1 MFTKSSINRNYLINL
16 AATLSSQATTAVAI
30 IFLTPLLLAKLGEAN
45 FSLYGVVLNLIVVAS
60 VFDFSLNTTLV
71 RRLILHPDKANESIN
86 TVFNFFLLVL
96 FCSIPLYY
104 FSFVVGAV
112 HVTEKKLIMSLL
124 VALIVAQNMLAV
136 LFESA
141 MQSVNQWK
149 HGKLIRVLRTLLEMF
164 LLYWISKMGKL
175 EYLLFVTGGVNLL
188 YLAALAHIA
197 RKHVDFRLGLGK
209 FNFSLL
215 VSHLTDSFWYFQ
227 NTIASVITFNFQIIM
242 MSHLLTAGQMTVYL
256 LIFRFFEI
264 VRTGLTNFAMLLFPS
279 ITQKQKEGNWKG
291 VLLYYK
297 KSLLAVALIAAF
309 TMAGLLIWGYELFV
323 YWSHINTEVALTVY
337 SIYGLYVALI
347 VVDHVSG
354 VFLSALKFN
363 KNTAVVSSI
372 QSLLLL
378 LLTYTLIQ
386 IYGVS
391 GAALASLIAFVCT
404 SLWYNPFHLW
414 RSIQSKRLE
423 QQEFI

>member
-1 MFTKSSINRNYLINL
+1 MFIKSPINRVYLINL
-16 AATLSSQATTAVAI
+16 AATFSSQAATAIAI
-30 IFLTPLLLAKLGEAN
+30 ILLTPLLLTQLGETG

-86 TVFNFFLLVL
+86 AVFNFFLLVL

-104 FSFVVGAV
+104 FSFVLGAV
-112 HVTEKKLIMSLL
+112 HITEKKLIMALL

-136 LFESA
+136 LFESV

-149 HGKLIRVLRTLLEMF
+149 HAKLIRVLRTLIETV
-164 LLYWISKMGKL
+164 LLYWISGMGKI
-175 EYLLFVTGGVNLL
+175 EYLFYVTGGVNLI
-188 YLAALAHIA
+188 YITALALIA
-197 RKHVDFRLGLGK
+197 KKHVNFRLGIGK
-209 FNFSLL
+209 LNFSLL
-215 VSHLTDSFWYFQ
+215 LAHLKDSFWYFQ
-227 NTIASVITFNFQIIM
+227 NSIASVITFNFQIIM
-242 MSHLLTAGQMTVYL
+242 MSHLLTAGQMTIYL
-256 LIFRFFEI
+256 LVFRFFEI

-279 ITQKQKEGNWKG
+279 ITQKQKEGNWRG

-297 KSLLAVALIAAF
+297 KSLFLVALITAV
-309 TMAGLLIWGYELFV
+309 TMAGLFVWGYELFV
-323 YWSHINTEVALTVY
+323 YWSKIKTDTALIVY
-337 SIYGLYVALI
+337 LIYCVYIALI

-378 LLTYTLIQ
+378 MLTYIF
-386 IYGVS
+386 IKEFGVF
-391 GAALASLIAFVCT
+391 GAALASLIAFVST
-404 SLWYNPFHLW
+404 SLWYNAWHLW
-414 RSIQSKRLE
+414 RSIQSKY
-423 QQEFI
+423 

>member
-1 MFTKSSINRNYLINL
+1 MFIKSPINRVYLINL
-16 AATLSSQATTAVAI
+16 AATFSSQAATAIAI
-30 IFLTPLLLAKLGEAN
+30 ILLTPLLLTQLGEAG

-86 TVFNFFLLVL
+86 AVFNFFLLVL

-104 FSFVVGAV
+104 FSFVLGAV
-112 HVTEKKLIMSLL
+112 HITEKKLIMALL

-136 LFESA
+136 LFESV

-149 HGKLIRVLRTLLEMF
+149 QAKLIRVLRTLIETV
-164 LLYWISKMGKL
+164 LLYWISGMGKI
-175 EYLLFVTGGVNLL
+175 EYLFYVTGGVNLI
-188 YLAALAHIA
+188 YITALALIA
-197 RKHVDFRLGLGK
+197 KKHVDFRLGIGK
-209 FNFSLL
+209 LNFSLL
-215 VSHLTDSFWYFQ
+215 LAHLKDSFWYFQ
-227 NTIASVITFNFQIIM
+227 NSIASVITFNFQIIM
-242 MSHLLTAGQMTVYL
+242 MSHLLTAGQMTIYL
-256 LIFRFFEI
+256 LVFRFFEI

-279 ITQKQKEGNWKG
+279 ITQKQKEGNWRG

-297 KSLLAVALIAAF
+297 KSLFLVALITAV
-309 TMAGLLIWGYELFV
+309 TMAGLFVWGYELFV
-323 YWSHINTEVALTVY
+323 YWSNIKTDTALTVY
-337 SIYGLYVALI
+337 LIYCVYIALI

-378 LLTYTLIQ
+378 MLTYILIKEF
-386 IYGVS
+386 GVF
-391 GAALASLIAFVCT
+391 GAALASLIAFVST
-404 SLWYNPFHLW
+404 SLWYNPWHLW
-414 RSIQSKRLE
+414 RSIQSKY
-423 QQEFI
+423 

>member
-1 MFTKSSINRNYLINL
+1 MFIKSPINRGYLINL
-16 AATLSSQATTAVAI
+16 AATFSSQAATAIAI
-30 IFLTPLLLAKLGEAN
+30 ILLTPLLLTQLGEAG

-86 TVFNFFLLVL
+86 AVFNFFLLVL

-104 FSFVVGAV
+104 FSFVLGAV
-112 HVTEKKLIMSLL
+112 HITEKKLIMALL

-136 LFESA
+136 LFESV

-149 HGKLIRVLRTLLEMF
+149 HAKLIRVLRTLIETV
-164 LLYWISKMGKL
+164 LLYWISGMGKI
-175 EYLLFVTGGVNLL
+175 EYLFYVTGGVNLI
-188 YLAALAHIA
+188 YITALALIA
-197 RKHVDFRLGLGK
+197 KKHVNFRLGIGK
-209 FNFSLL
+209 LNFSLL
-215 VSHLTDSFWYFQ
+215 VAHLKDSFWYFQ
-227 NTIASVITFNFQIIM
+227 NSIASVITFNFQIIM
-242 MSHLLTAGQMTVYL
+242 MSHLLTAGQMTIYL
-256 LIFRFFEI
+256 LVFRFFEI

-279 ITQKQKEGNWKG
+279 ITQKQKEGNWRG

-297 KSLLAVALIAAF
+297 KSLFLVALITAV
-309 TMAGLLIWGYELFV
+309 TMAGLFVWGYEIFV
-323 YWSHINTEVALTVY
+323 YWSKIKTDTALTVY
-337 SIYGLYVALI
+337 LIYCVYIALI

-378 LLTYTLIQ
+378 MLTYILIKEF
-386 IYGVS
+386 GVF
-391 GAALASLIAFVCT
+391 GAALASLIAFVST
-404 SLWYNPFHLW
+404 SLWYNPWHLW
-414 RSIQSKRLE
+414 RSIQSKY
-423 QQEFI
+423 

>member
-1 MFTKSSINRNYLINL
+1 MFIKSPINRVYLINL
-16 AATLSSQATTAVAI
+16 AATFSSQAATAIAI
-30 IFLTPLLLAKLGEAN
+30 ILLTPLLLTQLGETG

-86 TVFNFFLLVL
+86 AVFNFFLLVL

-104 FSFVVGAV
+104 FSFVLGAV
-112 HVTEKKLIMSLL
+112 HITEKKLIMALL

-136 LFESA
+136 LFESV

-149 HGKLIRVLRTLLEMF
+149 HAKLIRVLRTLIETV
-164 LLYWISKMGKL
+164 LLYWISGMGKI
-175 EYLLFVTGGVNLL
+175 EYLFYVTGGVNLI
-188 YLAALAHIA
+188 YITALALIA
-197 RKHVDFRLGLGK
+197 KKHVNFRLGIGK
-209 FNFSLL
+209 LNFSLL
-215 VSHLTDSFWYFQ
+215 LAHLKDSFWYFQ
-227 NTIASVITFNFQIIM
+227 NSIASVITFNFQIIM
-242 MSHLLTAGQMTVYL
+242 MSHLLTAGQMTIYL
-256 LIFRFFEI
+256 LVFRFFEI

-279 ITQKQKEGNWKG
+279 ITQKQKEGNWRG

-297 KSLLAVALIAAF
+297 KSLFLVALITAV
-309 TMAGLLIWGYELFV
+309 TMAVLFVWGYEIFV
-323 YWSHINTEVALTVY
+323 YWSKIKTDTALTVY
-337 SIYGLYVALI
+337 LIYCVYIALI

-378 LLTYTLIQ
+378 MLTYIF
-386 IYGVS
+386 IKEFGVF
-391 GAALASLIAFVCT
+391 GAALASLIAFVST
-404 SLWYNPFHLW
+404 SLWYNPWHLW
-414 RSIQSKRLE
+414 RSIQSKY
-423 QQEFI
+423 

>member
-1 MFTKSSINRNYLINL
+1 MFIKSPINRVYLINL
-16 AATLSSQATTAVAI
+16 AATFSSQAATAIAI
-30 IFLTPLLLAKLGEAN
+30 ILLTPLLLTQLGEAG

-86 TVFNFFLLVL
+86 AVFNFFLLVL

-104 FSFVVGAV
+104 FSFVLGAV
-112 HVTEKKLIMSLL
+112 HITEKKLIMALL

-136 LFESA
+136 LFESV

-149 HGKLIRVLRTLLEMF
+149 HAKLIRVLRTLLETV
-164 LLYWISKMGKL
+164 LLYWISGMGKI
-175 EYLLFVTGGVNLL
+175 EYLFYVTGGVNLI
-188 YLAALAHIA
+188 YITALALIA
-197 RKHVDFRLGLGK
+197 KKHVNFRLGIGK
-209 FNFSLL
+209 LNFSLL
-215 VSHLTDSFWYFQ
+215 VAHLKDSFWYFQ
-227 NTIASVITFNFQIIM
+227 NSVASVITFNFQIIM
-242 MSHLLTAGQMTVYL
+242 MSHLLTAGQITIYL
-256 LIFRFFEI
+256 LVFRFFEI

-279 ITQKQKEGNWKG
+279 ITQKQKEGNWRG

-297 KSLLAVALIAAF
+297 KSLFLVALITAV
-309 TMAGLLIWGYELFV
+309 TMAGLFVWGYELFV
-323 YWSHINTEVALTVY
+323 YWSKIKTDTALTVY
-337 SIYGLYVALI
+337 LIYCVYIALI

-378 LLTYTLIQ
+378 MLTYILIKEF
-386 IYGVS
+386 GVF
-391 GAALASLIAFVCT
+391 GAALASLIAFVST
-404 SLWYNPFHLW
+404 SLWYNPWHLW
-414 RSIQSKRLE
+414 RSIQSKY
-423 QQEFI
+423 

>member
-1 MFTKSSINRNYLINL
+1 MFIKSPINRVYLINL
-16 AATLSSQATTAVAI
+16 AATFSSQAATAIAI
-30 IFLTPLLLAKLGEAN
+30 ILLTPLLLTQLGEAG

-86 TVFNFFLLVL
+86 AVFNFFLLVL

-104 FSFVVGAV
+104 FSFVLGAV
-112 HVTEKKLIMSLL
+112 HITEKKLIMALL

-136 LFESA
+136 LFESV

-149 HGKLIRVLRTLLEMF
+149 QAKLIRVLRTLIETV
-164 LLYWISKMGKL
+164 LLYWISGMGKI
-175 EYLLFVTGGVNLL
+175 EYLFYVTGGVNLI
-188 YLAALAHIA
+188 YITALALIA
-197 RKHVDFRLGLGK
+197 KKHVDFRLGIGK
-209 FNFSLL
+209 LNFSLL
-215 VSHLTDSFWYFQ
+215 LAHLKDSFWYFQ
-227 NTIASVITFNFQIIM
+227 NSIASVITFNFQIIM
-242 MSHLLTAGQMTVYL
+242 MSHLLTAGQMTIYL
-256 LIFRFFEI
+256 LVFRFFEI

-279 ITQKQKEGNWKG
+279 ITQKQKEGNWRG

-297 KSLLAVALIAAF
+297 KSLFLVALITAV
-309 TMAGLLIWGYELFV
+309 TMAGLFVWGYKLFV
-323 YWSHINTEVALTVY
+323 YWSKIKTDTALIVY
-337 SIYGLYVALI
+337 LIYCVYIALI

-378 LLTYTLIQ
+378 MLTYILIKEF
-386 IYGVS
+386 GVF
-391 GAALASLIAFVCT
+391 GAALASLIAFVST
-404 SLWYNPFHLW
+404 SLWYNPWHLW
-414 RSIQSKRLE
+414 RSIQSKY
-423 QQEFI
+423 

>member
-1 MFTKSSINRNYLINL
+1 MFIKSPINRVYLINL
-16 AATLSSQATTAVAI
+16 AATFSSQAATAIAI
-30 IFLTPLLLAKLGEAN
+30 ILLTPLLLTQLGEAG

-86 TVFNFFLLVL
+86 AVFNFFLLVL

-104 FSFVVGAV
+104 FSFVLGAV
-112 HVTEKKLIMSLL
+112 HITEKKLIMALL

-136 LFESA
+136 LFESV

-149 HGKLIRVLRTLLEMF
+149 QAKLIRVLRTLIETV
-164 LLYWISKMGKL
+164 LLYWISGMGKI
-175 EYLLFVTGGVNLL
+175 EYLFYVTGGVNLI
-188 YLAALAHIA
+188 YITALALIA
-197 RKHVDFRLGLGK
+197 KKHVDFRLGIGK
-209 FNFSLL
+209 LNFSLL
-215 VSHLTDSFWYFQ
+215 LAHLKDSFWYFQ
-227 NTIASVITFNFQIIM
+227 NSIASVITFNFQIIM
-242 MSHLLTAGQMTVYL
+242 MSHLLTAGQMTIYL
-256 LIFRFFEI
+256 LVFRFFEI

-279 ITQKQKEGNWKG
+279 ITQKQKEGNWRG

-297 KSLLAVALIAAF
+297 KSLFSVALITAVAMSALF
-309 TMAGLLIWGYELFV
+309 VWGYELFI
-323 YWSHINTEVALTVY
+323 YWSKIKTDTALVVY
-337 SIYGLYVALI
+337 LIYCVYIALI

-378 LLTYTLIQ
+378 MLTYILIKEF
-386 IYGVS
+386 GVF
-391 GAALASLIAFVCT
+391 GAALASLIAFVST
-404 SLWYNPFHLW
+404 GLWYNPWHLW
-414 RSIQSKRLE
+414 RSIQSKY
-423 QQEFI
+423 

>member
-1 MFTKSSINRNYLINL
+1 MFIKSPINRVYLINL
-16 AATLSSQATTAVAI
+16 AATFSSQAATAIAI
-30 IFLTPLLLAKLGEAN
+30 ILLTPLLLTQLGEAG

-86 TVFNFFLLVL
+86 AVFNFFLLVL

-104 FSFVVGAV
+104 FSFVLGAV
-112 HVTEKKLIMSLL
+112 HITEKKLIMALL

-136 LFESA
+136 LFESV

-149 HGKLIRVLRTLLEMF
+149 QAKLIRVLRTLIETV
-164 LLYWISKMGKL
+164 LLYWISGMGKI
-175 EYLLFVTGGVNLL
+175 EYLFYVTGGVNLI
-188 YLAALAHIA
+188 YITALALIA
-197 RKHVDFRLGLGK
+197 KKHVDFRLGIGK
-209 FNFSLL
+209 LNFSLL
-215 VSHLTDSFWYFQ
+215 LAHLKDSFWYFQ
-227 NTIASVITFNFQIIM
+227 NSIASVITFNFQIIM
-242 MSHLLTAGQMTVYL
+242 MSHLLTAGQMTIYL
-256 LIFRFFEI
+256 LVFRFFEI

-279 ITQKQKEGNWKG
+279 ITQKQKEGNWRG

-297 KSLLAVALIAAF
+297 KSLFLVALITAV
-309 TMAGLLIWGYELFV
+309 TMSGLFVWGYELFV
-323 YWSHINTEVALTVY
+323 YWSKIKTDTALTVY
-337 SIYGLYVALI
+337 LIYCVYIALI

-378 LLTYTLIQ
+378 MLTYILIKEF
-386 IYGVS
+386 GVF
-391 GAALASLIAFVCT
+391 GAALASLIAFVST
-404 SLWYNPFHLW
+404 SLWYNPWHLW
-414 RSIQSKRLE
+414 RSIQSKY
-423 QQEFI
+423 

>member
-1 MFTKSSINRNYLINL
+1 MFIKSSINRGYLVNL
-16 AATLSSQATTAVAI
+16 AATFSSQAATAIAI
-30 IFLTPLLLAKLGEAN
+30 ILLTPLLLTQLGETG

-86 TVFNFFLLVL
+86 AVFNFFLLVL

-104 FSFVVGAV
+104 FSFVLGAV
-112 HVTEKKLIMSLL
+112 HITEKKLIMALL

-136 LFESA
+136 LFESV

-149 HGKLIRVLRTLLEMF
+149 HAKLIRVLRTLIETV
-164 LLYWISKMGKL
+164 LLYWISGMGKI
-175 EYLLFVTGGVNLL
+175 EYLFYVTGGVNLI
-188 YLAALAHIA
+188 YITALALIA
-197 RKHVDFRLGLGK
+197 KKHVNFRLGIGK
-209 FNFSLL
+209 LNFSLL
-215 VSHLTDSFWYFQ
+215 LAHLKDSFWYFQ
-227 NTIASVITFNFQIIM
+227 NSIASVITFNFQIIM
-242 MSHLLTAGQMTVYL
+242 MSHLLTAGQITIYL
-256 LIFRFFEI
+256 LVFRFFEI

-279 ITQKQKEGNWKG
+279 ITQKQKEGNWRG

-297 KSLLAVALIAAF
+297 KSLFLVALITAV
-309 TMAGLLIWGYELFV
+309 TMAVLFVWGYEIFV
-323 YWSHINTEVALTVY
+323 YWSKIKTDTALTVY
-337 SIYGLYVALI
+337 LIYCVYIALI

-378 LLTYTLIQ
+378 MLTYIF
-386 IYGVS
+386 IKEFGVF
-391 GAALASLIAFVCT
+391 GAALASLIAFVST
-404 SLWYNPFHLW
+404 SLWYNPWHLW
-414 RSIQSKRLE
+414 RSIQSKY
-423 QQEFI
+423 

>member
-1 MFTKSSINRNYLINL
+1 VFIKSPINRVYLINL
-16 AATLSSQATTAVAI
+16 AATFSSQAATAIAI
-30 IFLTPLLLAKLGEAN
+30 ILLTPLLLTQLGEAG

-86 TVFNFFLLVL
+86 AVFNFFLLVL

-104 FSFVVGAV
+104 FSFVLGAV
-112 HVTEKKLIMSLL
+112 HITEKKLIMALL

-136 LFESA
+136 LFESV

-149 HGKLIRVLRTLLEMF
+149 QAKLIRVLRTLIETV
-164 LLYWISKMGKL
+164 LLYWISGMGKI
-175 EYLLFVTGGVNLL
+175 EYLFYVTGGVNLI
-188 YLAALAHIA
+188 YITALALIA
-197 RKHVDFRLGLGK
+197 KKHVDFRLGIGK
-209 FNFSLL
+209 LNFSLL
-215 VSHLTDSFWYFQ
+215 LAHLKDSFWYFQ
-227 NTIASVITFNFQIIM
+227 NSIASVITFNFQIIM
-242 MSHLLTAGQMTVYL
+242 MSHLLTAGQMTIYL
-256 LIFRFFEI
+256 LVFRFFEI

-279 ITQKQKEGNWKG
+279 ITQKQKEGNWRG

-297 KSLLAVALIAAF
+297 KSLFLVALITAV
-309 TMAGLLIWGYELFV
+309 TMAGLFVWGYKLFV
-323 YWSHINTEVALTVY
+323 YWSKIKTDTALIVY
-337 SIYGLYVALI
+337 LIYCVYIALI

-378 LLTYTLIQ
+378 MLTYILIKEF
-386 IYGVS
+386 GVF
-391 GAALASLIAFVCT
+391 GAALASLIAFVST
-404 SLWYNPFHLW
+404 SLWYNPWHLW
-414 RSIQSKRLE
+414 RSIQSKY
-423 QQEFI
+423 

>member
-1 MFTKSSINRNYLINL
+1 MFIKSSINRGYLINL
-16 AATLSSQATTAVAI
+16 AATFSSQAATAIAI
-30 IFLTPLLLAKLGEAN
+30 ILLTPLLLTQLGETG

-86 TVFNFFLLVL
+86 AVFNFFLLVL

-104 FSFVVGAV
+104 FSFVLGAV
-112 HVTEKKLIMSLL
+112 HITEKKLIMALL

-136 LFESA
+136 LFESV

-149 HGKLIRVLRTLLEMF
+149 HAKLIRVLRTLIETV
-164 LLYWISKMGKL
+164 LLYWISGMGKI
-175 EYLLFVTGGVNLL
+175 EYLFYVTGGVNLI
-188 YLAALAHIA
+188 YITALALIA
-197 RKHVDFRLGLGK
+197 KKHVNFRLGIGK
-209 FNFSLL
+209 LNFSLL
-215 VSHLTDSFWYFQ
+215 LAHLKDSFWYFQ
-227 NTIASVITFNFQIIM
+227 NSIASVITFNFQIIM
-242 MSHLLTAGQMTVYL
+242 MSHLLTAGQMTIYL
-256 LIFRFFEI
+256 LVFRFFEI

-279 ITQKQKEGNWKG
+279 ITQKQKEGNWRG

-297 KSLLAVALIAAF
+297 KSLFLVALITAV
-309 TMAGLLIWGYELFV
+309 TMAGLFVWGYEIFV
-323 YWSHINTEVALTVY
+323 YWSKIKTDTALTVY
-337 SIYGLYVALI
+337 LIYCVYIALI

-378 LLTYTLIQ
+378 MLTYIF
-386 IYGVS
+386 IKEFGVF
-391 GAALASLIAFVCT
+391 GAALASLIAFVST
-404 SLWYNPFHLW
+404 SLWYNPWHLW
-414 RSIQSKRLE
+414 RSIQSKY
-423 QQEFI
+423 

>member
-1 MFTKSSINRNYLINL
+1 MFIKSSINRGYLINL
-16 AATLSSQATTAVAI
+16 AATFSSQAATAIAI
-30 IFLTPLLLAKLGEAN
+30 ILLTPLLLTQLGEAG

-86 TVFNFFLLVL
+86 AVFNFFLLVL

-104 FSFVVGAV
+104 FSFVLGAV
-112 HVTEKKLIMSLL
+112 HITEKKLIMALL

-136 LFESA
+136 LFESV

-149 HGKLIRVLRTLLEMF
+149 HAKLIRVLRTLIETV
-164 LLYWISKMGKL
+164 LLYWISGMGKI
-175 EYLLFVTGGVNLL
+175 EYLFYVTGGVNLI
-188 YLAALAHIA
+188 YITALALIA
-197 RKHVDFRLGLGK
+197 KKHVNFRLGIGK
-209 FNFSLL
+209 LNFSLL
-215 VSHLTDSFWYFQ
+215 LAHLKDSFWYFQ
-227 NTIASVITFNFQIIM
+227 NSVASVITFNFQIIM
-242 MSHLLTAGQMTVYL
+242 MSHLLTAGQMTIYL
-256 LIFRFFEI
+256 LVFRFFEI

-279 ITQKQKEGNWKG
+279 ITQKQKEGNWRG

-297 KSLLAVALIAAF
+297 KSLFLVALITAV
-309 TMAGLLIWGYELFV
+309 TMAGLFVWGYELFV
-323 YWSHINTEVALTVY
+323 YWSKIKTDTALIVY
-337 SIYGLYVALI
+337 LIYCVYIALI

-378 LLTYTLIQ
+378 MLTYIF
-386 IYGVS
+386 IKEFGVF
-391 GAALASLIAFVCT
+391 GAALASLIAFVST
-404 SLWYNPFHLW
+404 SLWYNPWHLW
-414 RSIQSKRLE
+414 RSIQSKY
-423 QQEFI
+423 

>member
-1 MFTKSSINRNYLINL
+1 VFIKSPINRVYLINL
-16 AATLSSQATTAVAI
+16 AATFSSQAATAIAI
-30 IFLTPLLLAKLGEAN
+30 ILLTPLLLTQLGEAG

-86 TVFNFFLLVL
+86 AVFNFFLLVL

-104 FSFVVGAV
+104 FSFVLGAV
-112 HVTEKKLIMSLL
+112 HITEKKLIMALL

-136 LFESA
+136 LFESV

-149 HGKLIRVLRTLLEMF
+149 QAKLIRVLRTLIETV
-164 LLYWISKMGKL
+164 LLYWISGMGKI
-175 EYLLFVTGGVNLL
+175 EYLFYVTGGVNLI
-188 YLAALAHIA
+188 YITALALIA
-197 RKHVDFRLGLGK
+197 KKHVDFRLGIGK
-209 FNFSLL
+209 LNFSLL
-215 VSHLTDSFWYFQ
+215 LAHLKDSFWYFQ
-227 NTIASVITFNFQIIM
+227 NSIASVITFNFQIIM
-242 MSHLLTAGQMTVYL
+242 MSHLLTAGQMTIYL
-256 LIFRFFEI
+256 LVFRFFEI

-279 ITQKQKEGNWKG
+279 ITQKQKEGNWRG

-297 KSLLAVALIAAF
+297 KSLFLVALITAV
-309 TMAGLLIWGYELFV
+309 TMAGLFVWGYELFV
-323 YWSHINTEVALTVY
+323 YWSNIKTDTALTVY
-337 SIYGLYVALI
+337 LIYCVYIALI

-378 LLTYTLIQ
+378 MLTYILIKEF
-386 IYGVS
+386 GVF
-391 GAALASLIAFVCT
+391 GAALASLIAFVST
-404 SLWYNPFHLW
+404 SLWYNPWHLW
-414 RSIQSKRLE
+414 RSIQSKY
-423 QQEFI
+423 

>member
-1 MFTKSSINRNYLINL
+1 VFIKSPINRVYLINL
-16 AATLSSQATTAVAI
+16 AATFSSQAATAIAI
-30 IFLTPLLLAKLGEAN
+30 ILLTPLLLTQLGEAG

-86 TVFNFFLLVL
+86 AVFNFFLLVL

-104 FSFVVGAV
+104 FSFVLGAV
-112 HVTEKKLIMSLL
+112 HITEKKLIMALL

-136 LFESA
+136 LFESV

-149 HGKLIRVLRTLLEMF
+149 QAKLIRVLRTLIETV
-164 LLYWISKMGKL
+164 LLYWISGMGKI
-175 EYLLFVTGGVNLL
+175 EYLFYVTGGVNLI
-188 YLAALAHIA
+188 YITALALIA
-197 RKHVDFRLGLGK
+197 KKHVDFRLGIGK
-209 FNFSLL
+209 LNFSLL
-215 VSHLTDSFWYFQ
+215 IAHLKDSFWYFQ
-227 NTIASVITFNFQIIM
+227 NSIASVITFNFQIIM
-242 MSHLLTAGQMTVYL
+242 MSHLLTAGQMTIYL
-256 LIFRFFEI
+256 LVFRFFEI

-279 ITQKQKEGNWKG
+279 ITQKQKEGNWRG

-297 KSLLAVALIAAF
+297 KSLFLVALITAV
-309 TMAGLLIWGYELFV
+309 TMSGLFVWGYELFV
-323 YWSHINTEVALTVY
+323 YWSKIKTDTALTVY
-337 SIYGLYVALI
+337 LIYCVYIALI

-378 LLTYTLIQ
+378 MLTYILIKEF
-386 IYGVS
+386 GVF
-391 GAALASLIAFVCT
+391 GAALASLIAFVST
-404 SLWYNPFHLW
+404 SLWYNPWHLW
-414 RSIQSKRLE
+414 RSIQSKY
-423 QQEFI
+423 

>member
-1 MFTKSSINRNYLINL
+1 VFIKSPINRVYLINL
-16 AATLSSQATTAVAI
+16 AATFSSQAATAIAI
-30 IFLTPLLLAKLGEAN
+30 ILLTPLLLTQLGEAG

-86 TVFNFFLLVL
+86 AVFNFFLLVL

-104 FSFVVGAV
+104 FSFVLGAV
-112 HVTEKKLIMSLL
+112 HITEKKLIMALL

-136 LFESA
+136 LFESV

-149 HGKLIRVLRTLLEMF
+149 QAKLIRVLRTLIETV
-164 LLYWISKMGKL
+164 LLYWISGMGKI
-175 EYLLFVTGGVNLL
+175 EYLFYVTGGVNLI
-188 YLAALAHIA
+188 YITALALIA
-197 RKHVDFRLGLGK
+197 KKHVDFRLGIGK
-209 FNFSLL
+209 LNFSLL
-215 VSHLTDSFWYFQ
+215 LAHLKDSFWYFQ
-227 NTIASVITFNFQIIM
+227 NSIASVITFNFQIIM
-242 MSHLLTAGQMTVYL
+242 MSHLLTAGQMTIYL
-256 LIFRFFEI
+256 LVFRFFEI

-279 ITQKQKEGNWKG
+279 ITQKQKEGNWRG

-297 KSLLAVALIAAF
+297 KSLFLVALITAV
-309 TMAGLLIWGYELFV
+309 TMAGLFVRGYELFV
-323 YWSHINTEVALTVY
+323 YWSNIKTDTALTVY
-337 SIYGLYVALI
+337 LIYCVYIALI

-378 LLTYTLIQ
+378 MLTYILIKEF
-386 IYGVS
+386 GVF
-391 GAALASLIAFVCT
+391 GAALASLIAFVST
-404 SLWYNPFHLW
+404 SLWYNPWHLW
-414 RSIQSKRLE
+414 RSIQSKY
-423 QQEFI
+423 

>member
-1 MFTKSSINRNYLINL
+1 MFIKSPINRVYLINL
-16 AATLSSQATTAVAI
+16 AATFTSQAATAIAI
-30 IFLTPLLLAKLGEAN
+30 ILLTPLLLTQLGEAG

-86 TVFNFFLLVL
+86 AVFNFFLLVL

-104 FSFVVGAV
+104 FSFVLGAV
-112 HVTEKKLIMSLL
+112 HITEKKLIMALL

-136 LFESA
+136 LFESV

-149 HGKLIRVLRTLLEMF
+149 HAKLIRVLRTLIETV
-164 LLYWISKMGKL
+164 LLYWISGMGKI
-175 EYLLFVTGGVNLL
+175 EYLFYVTGGVNLI
-188 YLAALAHIA
+188 YITALALIA
-197 RKHVDFRLGLGK
+197 KKHVNFRLGIGK
-209 FNFSLL
+209 LNFSLL
-215 VSHLTDSFWYFQ
+215 LAHLKDSFWYFQ
-227 NTIASVITFNFQIIM
+227 NSIASVITFNFQIIM
-242 MSHLLTAGQMTVYL
+242 MSHLLTAGQMTIYL
-256 LIFRFFEI
+256 LVFRFFEI

-279 ITQKQKEGNWKG
+279 ITQKQKEGNWRG

-297 KSLLAVALIAAF
+297 KSLFLVALITAV
-309 TMAGLLIWGYELFV
+309 TMAGLFVWGYELFV
-323 YWSHINTEVALTVY
+323 YWSKIKTDTALIVY
-337 SIYGLYVALI
+337 LIYCVYIALI

-378 LLTYTLIQ
+378 MLTYIF
-386 IYGVS
+386 IKEFGVF
-391 GAALASLIAFVCT
+391 GAALASLIAFVST
-404 SLWYNPFHLW
+404 SLWYNPWHLW
-414 RSIQSKRLE
+414 RSIQSKY
-423 QQEFI
+423 

>member
-1 MFTKSSINRNYLINL
+1 MFIKSPINRVYLINL
-16 AATLSSQATTAVAI
+16 AATFSSQAATAIAI
-30 IFLTPLLLAKLGEAN
+30 ILLTPLLLTQLGEAG

-86 TVFNFFLLVL
+86 AVFNFFLLVL

-104 FSFVVGAV
+104 FSFVLGAV
-112 HVTEKKLIMSLL
+112 HITEKKLIMALL

-136 LFESA
+136 LFESV

-149 HGKLIRVLRTLLEMF
+149 HAKLIRVLRTLIETV
-164 LLYWISKMGKL
+164 LLYWISGMGKI
-175 EYLLFVTGGVNLL
+175 EYLFYVTGGVNLI
-188 YLAALAHIA
+188 YITALALIA
-197 RKHVDFRLGLGK
+197 KKHVNFRLGIGK
-209 FNFSLL
+209 LNFSLL
-215 VSHLTDSFWYFQ
+215 LAHLKDSFWYFQ
-227 NTIASVITFNFQIIM
+227 NSIASVITFNFQIIM
-242 MSHLLTAGQMTVYL
+242 MSHLLTAGQITIYL
-256 LIFRFFEI
+256 LVFRFFEI

-279 ITQKQKEGNWKG
+279 ITQKQKEGNWRG

-297 KSLLAVALIAAF
+297 KSLFLVALITAV
-309 TMAGLLIWGYELFV
+309 TMAGLFVWGYELFV
-323 YWSHINTEVALTVY
+323 YWSKIKTDTALIVY
-337 SIYGLYVALI
+337 LIYCVYIALI

-378 LLTYTLIQ
+378 MLTYIF
-386 IYGVS
+386 IKEFGVF
-391 GAALASLIAFVCT
+391 GAALASLIAFVST
-404 SLWYNPFHLW
+404 SLWYNPWHLW
-414 RSIQSKRLE
+414 RSIQSKY
-423 QQEFI
+423 

>member
-1 MFTKSSINRNYLINL
+1 VFIKSPINRVYLINL
-16 AATLSSQATTAVAI
+16 AATFSSQAATAIAI
-30 IFLTPLLLAKLGEAN
+30 ILLTPLLLTQLGEAG

-86 TVFNFFLLVL
+86 AVFNFFLLVL

-104 FSFVVGAV
+104 FSFVLGAV
-112 HVTEKKLIMSLL
+112 HITEKKLIMALL

-136 LFESA
+136 LFESV

-149 HGKLIRVLRTLLEMF
+149 QAKLIRVLRTLIETV
-164 LLYWISKMGKL
+164 LLYWISGMGKI
-175 EYLLFVTGGVNLL
+175 EYLFYVTGGVNLI
-188 YLAALAHIA
+188 YITALALIA
-197 RKHVDFRLGLGK
+197 KKHVNFRLGIGK
-209 FNFSLL
+209 LNFSLL
-215 VSHLTDSFWYFQ
+215 LAHLKDSFWYFQ
-227 NTIASVITFNFQIIM
+227 NSIASVITFNFQIIM
-242 MSHLLTAGQMTVYL
+242 MSHLLTAGQMTIYL
-256 LIFRFFEI
+256 LVFRFFEI

-279 ITQKQKEGNWKG
+279 ITQKQKEGNWRG

-297 KSLLAVALIAAF
+297 KSLFLVALITAV
-309 TMAGLLIWGYELFV
+309 TMAGLFVWGYELFV
-323 YWSHINTEVALTVY
+323 YWSNIKTDTALTVY
-337 SIYGLYVALI
+337 LIYCVYIALI

-378 LLTYTLIQ
+378 MLTYILIKEF
-386 IYGVS
+386 GVF
-391 GAALASLIAFVCT
+391 GAALASLIAFVST
-404 SLWYNPFHLW
+404 SLWYNPWHLW
-414 RSIQSKRLE
+414 RSIQSKY
-423 QQEFI
+423 

>member
-1 MFTKSSINRNYLINL
+1 MFIKSPINRGYLINL
-16 AATLSSQATTAVAI
+16 AATFSSQAATAIAI
-30 IFLTPLLLAKLGEAN
+30 ILLTPLLLTQLGEAG

-86 TVFNFFLLVL
+86 AVFNFFLLVL

-104 FSFVVGAV
+104 FSFDLGAV
-112 HVTEKKLIMSLL
+112 HITEKKLIMALL

-136 LFESA
+136 LFESV

-149 HGKLIRVLRTLLEMF
+149 HAKLIRVLRTLIETV
-164 LLYWISKMGKL
+164 LLYWISGMGKI
-175 EYLLFVTGGVNLL
+175 EYLFYVTGGVNLT
-188 YLAALAHIA
+188 YITALALIA
-197 RKHVDFRLGLGK
+197 KKHVNFRLGIGK
-209 FNFSLL
+209 LNFSLL
-215 VSHLTDSFWYFQ
+215 VAHLKDSFWYFQ
-227 NTIASVITFNFQIIM
+227 NSVASVITFNFQIIM
-242 MSHLLTAGQMTVYL
+242 MSHLLTAGQMTIYL
-256 LIFRFFEI
+256 LVFRFFEI

-279 ITQKQKEGNWKG
+279 ITQKQKEGNWRG

-297 KSLLAVALIAAF
+297 KSLFLVALITAV
-309 TMAGLLIWGYELFV
+309 TMAGLFVWGYELFV
-323 YWSHINTEVALTVY
+323 YWSKIKTDTALIVY
-337 SIYGLYVALI
+337 LIYCVYIALI

-378 LLTYTLIQ
+378 MLTYIF
-386 IYGVS
+386 IKEFGVF
-391 GAALASLIAFVCT
+391 GAALASLIAFVTT
-404 SLWYNPFHLW
+404 SLWYNPWHLW
-414 RSIQSKRLE
+414 RSIQSKY
-423 QQEFI
+423 